1 MPVYA
6 FKGRNRANEVV
17 VGERFAPDRQTLE
30 NLLRREQVIV
40 TSIKEKGKE
49 VAIPK
54 LGRRQ
59 KVKAKELAIFTR
71 QFSVMIDAGLPLVQC
86 LDILGNQQPN
96 SFFKQTIL
104 QVRSDVEAGMT
115 LAESM
120 SRHPKVFEP
129 LFVNMV
135 AAGETGGI
143 LDLILQRLSTFIEKM
158 VKLKSDVISALI
170 YPSAVIVLAVV
181 VVAIIMVVVI
191 PAFKNIFEGM
201 LGPGEALPLPT
212 EIVITISDFM
222 SSYWWIIGILIGG
235 AAYATK
241 AYYETKNGQRNI
253 DNLML
258 KVPII
263 GDILRK
269 IAVARFSRT
278 LATLLSSGVPILESL
293 DITSRTAGNVIISEA
308 IMKIRTGIE
317 QGQTIVEPL
326 KASGIF
332 PPMVAQM
339 IGVGE
344 QTGALDSMLGKIA
357 DFYEQ
362 EVDAAI
368 ANLLTLLEPIM
379 IVFLGVTIGSIVI
392 SMYLPLF
399 VLIGR
404 LANKH

>member
-143 LDLILQRLSTFIEKM
+143 LDLILQRLSTFIE
-158 VKLKSDVISALI
+158 
-170 YPSAVIVLAVV
+170 
-181 VVAIIMVVVI
+181 
-191 PAFKNIFEGM
+191 
-201 LGPGEALPLPT
+201 
-212 EIVITISDFM
+212 
-222 SSYWWIIGILIGG
+222 
-235 AAYATK
+235 
-241 AYYETKNGQRNI
+241 
-253 DNLML
+253 
-258 KVPII
+258 
-263 GDILRK
+263 
-269 IAVARFSRT
+269 
-278 LATLLSSGVPILESL
+278 
-293 DITSRTAGNVIISEA
+293 
-308 IMKIRTGIE
+308 
-317 QGQTIVEPL
+317 
-326 KASGIF
+326 
-332 PPMVAQM
+332 
-339 IGVGE
+339 
-344 QTGALDSMLGKIA
+344 
-357 DFYEQ
+357 
-362 EVDAAI
+362 
-368 ANLLTLLEPIM
+368 
-379 IVFLGVTIGSIVI
+379 
-392 SMYLPLF
+392 
-399 VLIGR
+399 
-404 LANKH
+404 

>member
-6 FKGRNRANEVV
+6 FKGRNRSNEVV

-30 NLLRREQVIV
+30 NLLRREQIV
-40 TSIKEKGKE
+40 VNSIKEKGKE

-59 KVKAKELAIFTR
+59 KVSAKELAIFTR

-96 SFFKQTIL
+96 NFFKQTLL
-104 QVRSDVEAGMT
+104 QVRTDVESGMT

-120 SRHPKVFEP
+120 SRHPKVFES
-129 LFVNMV
+129 LYVNMV

-143 LDLILQRLSTFIEKM
+143 LDLILQRLSIYIEKI
-158 VKLKSDVISALI
+158 VKLKSDIVSASI
-170 YPSAVIVLAVV
+170 YPLAVIGLAVV

-191 PAFKNIFEGM
+191 PAFKNIFEGL

-222 SSYWWIIGILIGG
+222 AGYWWIVLIAIGG
-235 AAYATK
+235 TSYAFKSYYAT
-241 AYYETKNGQRNI
+241 TNGRRVI
-253 DNLML
+253 DNLLL
-258 KVPII
+258 KAPIF

-269 IAVARFSRT
+269 VAVARFSRT

-293 DITSRTAGNVIISEA
+293 DITGRTAGNIIIQEG
-308 IMKIRTGIE
+308 IMKIRAGIE

-326 KASGIF
+326 KASNIF

-344 QTGALDSMLGKIA
+344 QTGALDTMLGKIA

-362 EVDAAI
+362 EVDAAV

-404 LANKH
+404 LAGKQ